1 MSHHADPSE
10 TPLTTAELIEL
21 AQAQPQHWLEAGL
34 ILKTP
39 FLAVH
44 FLCFDG
50 KKLWDEGIDGER
62 RKLRPEQ
69 FAAEYEGQFWVL
81 QQVV

>member
-1 MSHHADPSE
+1 MDDTAGA
-10 TPLTTAELIEL
+10 TVAPLTTNELIGLVL
-21 AQAQPQHWLEAGL
+21 AQPGRWLEAAL
-34 ILKTP
+34 ILQMP

-50 KKLWDEGIDGER
+50 STLWDEGVDGEQSGVT
-62 RKLRPEQ
+62 PEH
-69 FAAEYEGQFWVL
+69 FATQYAGQFWQL

>member
-1 MSHHADPSE
+1 MDTIAGATA
-10 TPLTTAELIEL
+10 TPFTTDEIVGLAL
-21 AQAQPQHWLEAGL
+21 AQPERWLEAAL
-34 ILKTP
+34 ILQTP

-50 KKLWDEGIDGER
+50 STLWDEGIDGEQR
-62 RKLRPEQ
+62 GVTPQR
-69 FAAEYEGQFWVL
+69 FAAQYAGQFWQL

>member
-1 MSHHADPSE
+1 MDSIAGVTE
-10 TPLTTAELIEL
+10 TPLTTGEVIGLAL
-21 AQAQPQHWLEAGL
+21 AQPGRWLEAAL
-34 ILKTP
+34 ILQTP

-50 KKLWDEGIDGER
+50 STLWDEGIDGEQR
-62 RKLRPEQ
+62 GLAPEEFSAQ
-69 FAAEYEGQFWVL
+69 YAGQVWQL